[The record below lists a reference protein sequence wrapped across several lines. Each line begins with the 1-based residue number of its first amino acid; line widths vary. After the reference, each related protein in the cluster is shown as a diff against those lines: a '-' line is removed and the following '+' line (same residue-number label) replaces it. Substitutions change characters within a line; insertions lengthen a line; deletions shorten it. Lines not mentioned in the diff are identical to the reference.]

1 MRQVAIAFA
10 TTGPSPKAGHR
21 ICEIVLI
28 GQDSGKRDGAPVRF
42 DFRGIEPT
50 NESITFPLVLSALK
64 AFVGEATVIVHDSG
78 KWRRFLRAELR
89 MIKRHGAGRLL
100 NNVIDIS
107 AWAHQRFPKQRRDV
121 TAIARRLGIDVRK
134 DLAGLEKEAEFL
146 RLIAQKMDTSGETV
160 STTAITVADSIDT
173 SGGQE
178 VVAPVAQAAPVT
190 PSSQRR
196 KNWVERVGDF
206 WRELAGR
213 R

>member
-21 ICEIVLI
+21 ICEIVLV
-28 GQDSGKRDGAPVRF
+28 GQENGNRDGSPVRF
-42 DFRGIEPT
+42 DFSAMNPT
-50 NESITFPLVLSALK
+50 NEPITFPVVLPALK
-64 AFVGEATVIVHDSG
+64 AFVRDSTLIVHDSG

-89 MIKRHGAGRLL
+89 TIKRHGAGRLL
-100 NNVIDIS
+100 NNVIDIG

-121 TAIARRLGIDVRK
+121 AAIARRLGIDVGK
-134 DLAGLEKEAEFL
+134 ELAGLEKEAEFL

-160 STTAITVADSIDT
+160 STTTIAAAHSIDPL
-173 SGGQE
+173 GGQE
-178 VVAPVAQAAPVT
+178 VVAPVVQVAPVM
-190 PSSQRR
+190 PGSQRR

-206 WRELAGR
+206 WRDLSGR

>member
-10 TTGPSPKAGHR
+10 TTGSSPKAGHR

-28 GQDSGKRDGAPVRF
+28 GQENGKRDGAPVRF

-50 NESITFPLVLSALK
+50 NESITFPLVLPALK
-64 AFVGEATVIVHDSG
+64 VFVGEAAVIVHDSG

-89 MIKRHGAGRLL
+89 TIKRHGAGRLL

-121 TAIARRLGIDVRK
+121 TAIARRLGIEVGK
-134 DLAGLEKEAEFL
+134 DLAGLEKEAELL
-146 RLIAQKMDTSGETV
+146 RLIAQKVNTSGGTF
-160 STTAITVADSIDT
+160 SSTAITTSHSASA
-173 SGGQE
+173 SGGHK
-178 VVAPVAQAAPVT
+178 VVAPVIRAAPVA
-190 PSSQRR
+190 PVLHSR

-206 WRELAGR
+206 WRELTGR